1 MIQHAIFPLA
11 SPPPAW
17 AEQLLDVFRCHEDQI
32 RSDHAGSRLSSEQVL
47 TLLAPDLERLGFMI
61 EKVKHDEQVQA
72 TTSAERGGRQNV
84 HFDVYQPQWLCCLA
98 IEDGHDWANIG
109 SAMDLV
115 EPLLVSNADA
125 LCLAVPLAEE
135 QSGGETPRRA
145 SEYERTASLAE
156 VVYGHSRV
164 KLPKLLLLI
173 GY

>member
-1 MIQHAIFPLA
+1 MIQSAIFPPA
-11 SPPPAW
+11 GPPPAW
-17 AEQLLDVFRCHEDQI
+17 VEQLLNVFRHHEEEI
-32 RSDHAGSRLSSEQVL
+32 RSDRASKRLSSEQVL
-47 TLLAPDLERLGFMI
+47 TLLSRDLVSLGFMI
-61 EKVKHDEQVQA
+61 EKVKHDQKIPAAAV
-72 TTSAERGGRQNV
+72 AEGDGRRNI

-115 EPLLVSNADA
+115 EPLLVSNADT

-135 QSGGETPRRA
+135 QAQGGAPRRA
-145 SEYERTASLAE
+145 GEYERTVSLAE

-164 KLPKLLLLI
+164 KLPKRLLLI